1 MESPARPE
9 VGNESYLSKTNGI
22 NGKLREVPEDFVVNE
37 IIEKG
42 HSAHWAW
49 AQPSDN
55 GRHSIVKITAKNWD
69 THVLIKEISKRLNI
83 GQRAVGFAGTK
94 DKRALTTQ
102 YISIM
107 SSPNKIDKL
116 DLENVSIEFIHKSV
130 KPVRLGNLVANE
142 FIIKIS
148 QSKNEEETIANIL
161 DELKEGFPNYFGI
174 QRFGAVR
181 PITHTVGK
189 KIVQDKYDEA
199 VWDYL
204 CGGEY
209 ESFGSEARQ
218 NLKNTKDLDTAL
230 QEYPYKL
237 LFERQ
242 IIGHLTRKKEDYI
255 GAIRQLPENLSKML
269 VHAYQSL
276 IFNHV
281 LNLRIERG
289 YSIHKPLIGDNI
301 VPVDIY
307 GGPDQ
312 RRIIEVTER
321 NQKKLEKRCS
331 EGKAWIVGLL
341 PGIKSKHTNGIQG
354 DLERQIM
361 RDENIEFKDF
371 SIGKIP
377 ELSSFGMYRPL
388 NQKINDLKW
397 KIDDDGKPTLEFWL
411 HKGTYAT
418 SFLRE
423 LMKSENMRA
432 Y

>member
-1 MESPARPE
+1 MISPARPE
-9 VGNESYLSKTNGI
+9 IGKESYLSKTKGI
-22 NGKLREVPEDFVVNE
+22 LGKLRESPEDFIVNE
-37 IIEKG
+37 IIENK
-42 HSAHWAW
+42 HRAHWAW

-55 GRHSIVKITAKNWD
+55 GRHSIVKITANNWD
-69 THVLIKEISKRLNI
+69 THVLVKEISKRLGI
-83 GQRAVGFAGTK
+83 GQKAISFAGTK

-102 YISIM
+102 YLSIL
-107 SSPNKIDKL
+107 SSPKKIAEL
-116 DLENVSIEFIHKSV
+116 DLENVSIEFLHKSV
-130 KPVRLGNLVANE
+130 KPVRLGNLVGNE
-142 FIIKIS
+142 FKINIS
-148 QSKNEEETIANIL
+148 QSKSTGNIQDILEEL
-161 DELKEGFPNYFGI
+161 RGGFPNYFGI

-181 PITHTVGK
+181 PITHIVGK
-189 KIVQDKYDEA
+189 RIAQKKYDQA

-209 ESFGSEARQ
+209 ESFGSEARSD
-218 NLKNTKDLDTAL
+218 LKKTKDLDAAL
-230 QEYPYKL
+230 LQFPHKL

-242 IIGHLTRKKEDYI
+242 MIGHLTRNKEDYT

-281 LNLRIERG
+281 LNLRIENG

-301 VPVDIY
+301 IPIDMY

-321 NQKKLEKRCS
+321 NQKKLEKRCN

-341 PGIKSKHTNGIQG
+341 PGIKSEHTKGIQG
-354 DLERQIM
+354 ELERQIM
-361 RDENIEFKDF
+361 NDEDIDFKDF
-371 SIGKIP
+371 AIEQIP

-397 KIDDDGKPTLEFWL
+397 TIEENGKPKLKFWL

-423 LMKSENMRA
+423 IMKSEDMRA

>member
-42 HSAHWAW
+42 HRAHWAW

-142 FIIKIS
+142 FKIKIS
-148 QSKNEEETIANIL
+148 QSKNEENTIANIL

-189 KIVQDKYDEA
+189 KIVQDKYEEA
-199 VWDYL
+199 IWDYL
-204 CGGEY
+204 CGGKY

-255 GAIRQLPENLSKML
+255 EASR
-269 VHAYQSL
+269 
-276 IFNHV
+276 
-281 LNLRIERG
+281 
-289 YSIHKPLIGDNI
+289 
-301 VPVDIY
+301 
-307 GGPDQ
+307 
-312 RRIIEVTER
+312 
-321 NQKKLEKRCS
+321 
-331 EGKAWIVGLL
+331 
-341 PGIKSKHTNGIQG
+341 
-354 DLERQIM
+354 
-361 RDENIEFKDF
+361 
-371 SIGKIP
+371 
-377 ELSSFGMYRPL
+377 
-388 NQKINDLKW
+388 
-397 KIDDDGKPTLEFWL
+397 
-411 HKGTYAT
+411 
-418 SFLRE
+418 
-423 LMKSENMRA
+423 
-432 Y
+432 

>member
-1 MESPARPE
+1 MESPVRPE
-9 VGNESYLSKTNGI
+9 VGKESYLSKTNGI
-22 NGKLREVPEDFVVNE
+22 SGKLREIPEDFIVNE
-37 IIEKG
+37 IIENK
-42 HSAHWAW
+42 HRAHWAW

-55 GRHSIVKITAKNWD
+55 GKHCIVKVTANNWD
-69 THVLIKEISKRLNI
+69 THVLVKEISKRLNI
-83 GQRAVGFAGTK
+83 GQKAIGFAGTK

-102 YISIM
+102 HLSIM
-107 SSPNKIDKL
+107 SSPKKISEIN
-116 DLENVSIEFIHKSV
+116 LENVYIKFLHKSV
-130 KPVRLGNLVANE
+130 KPVRLGNLVGNE
-142 FIIKIS
+142 FKIKIS
-148 QSKNEEETIANIL
+148 QSSNDEGTIANIL
-161 DELKEGFPNYFGI
+161 EELKQGFPNYFGI

-189 KIVQDKYDEA
+189 KIVQGKYEEA

-204 CGGEY
+204 CGGKF
-209 ESFGSEARQ
+209 ESFGSEARE
-218 NLKNTKDLDTAL
+218 NLKHTKDLNTAL
-230 QEYPYKL
+230 QQYPHKL

-242 IIGHLTRKKEDYI
+242 MIGYLTRNKEDYV

-281 LNLRIERG
+281 LNLRIENG
-289 YSIHKPLIGDNI
+289 YGIHKPLIGDNVI
-301 VPVDIY
+301 PVDIY

-312 RRIIEVTER
+312 RRVIEVTER
-321 NQKKLEKRCS
+321 NQTKLEKRCN

-341 PGIKSKHTNGIQG
+341 PGIKSEHTKGIQG
-354 DLERQIM
+354 DLEQQIM
-361 RDENIEFKDF
+361 NDENINFKDF
-371 SIGKIP
+371 SISEMP

-388 NQKINDLKW
+388 NQKMNDLKYT
-397 KIDDDGKPTLEFWL
+397 IEDNGNPTFEFWL

-423 LMKSENMRA
+423 IMKCEDMRA

>member
-1 MESPARPE
+1 MVLPARPE
-9 VGNESYLSKTNGI
+9 VGKESYLSKTEGI
-22 NGKLREVPEDFVVNE
+22 AGKLREIPEDFVVNE
-37 IIEKG
+37 IIENK
-42 HSAHWAW
+42 HRAHWAW

-55 GRHSIVKITAKNWD
+55 GRHCIVKITANNWD
-69 THVLIKEISKRLNI
+69 THILVKEISKRLGI
-83 GQRAVGFAGTK
+83 GQKAISFAGTK

-102 YISIM
+102 YFSIM
-107 SSPNKIDKL
+107 SSPKKI
-116 DLENVSIEFIHKSV
+116 ENVDLKNVSMEFLHKSV
-130 KPVRLGNLVANE
+130 KPVRLGNLVGNE
-142 FIIKIS
+142 FKIRIS
-148 QSKNEEETIANIL
+148 QSKSTERTISAIL
-161 DELKEGFPNYFGI
+161 EDLKGGFPNYFGI

-181 PITHTVGK
+181 PITHIVGK
-189 KIVQDKYDEA
+189 KIVQDKYEEA

-209 ESFGSEARQ
+209 ESFGSEARE
-218 NLKNTKDLDTAL
+218 NLKKTKDLDSAL
-230 QEYPYKL
+230 EQYPHKL

-242 IIGHLTRKKEDYI
+242 MIGHLTRNKDDYT

-281 LNLRIERG
+281 LNLRIENG
-289 YSIHKPLIGDNI
+289 YGIHKPLIGDNI
-301 VPVDIY
+301 IPTDIY

-321 NQKKLEKRCS
+321 NQKKLEKRCD

-341 PGIKSKHTNGIQG
+341 PGIKSEHTNGIQG
-354 DLERQIM
+354 ELERQIM
-361 RDENIEFKDF
+361 DDENIDFKDF

-388 NQKINDLKW
+388 NQRINDLKW
-397 KIDDDGKPTLEFWL
+397 IIEKDGSPTFEFWL

-423 LMKSENMRA
+423 IMKCEDMRA

>member
-1 MESPARPE
+1 MISPARPE
-9 VGNESYLSKTNGI
+9 IGKESYLSKTKGI
-22 NGKLREVPEDFVVNE
+22 FGKLRESPEDFTVNE
-37 IIEKG
+37 IVENK
-42 HSAHWAW
+42 HRAHWAW

-55 GRHSIVKITAKNWD
+55 GRHSIVKITANNWD
-69 THVLIKEISKRLNI
+69 THVLVKEISKRLGI
-83 GQRAVGFAGTK
+83 GQKAISFAGTK

-102 YISIM
+102 YFSIL
-107 SSPNKIDKL
+107 SSPKKIAEL
-116 DLENVSIEFIHKSV
+116 DLENVSIEFLHKSV
-130 KPVRLGNLVANE
+130 KPVRLGNLVGNE
-142 FIIKIS
+142 FKIKIS
-148 QSKNEEETIANIL
+148 QSKSTENIRNIL
-161 DELKEGFPNYFGI
+161 DELKRGFPNYFGI

-181 PITHTVGK
+181 PITHLVGK
-189 KIVQDKYDEA
+189 KIVQKKYEQA

-209 ESFGSEARQ
+209 ESFGSEARSD
-218 NLKNTKDLDTAL
+218 LKETKDLDAAL
-230 QEYPYKL
+230 LQYPHKL

-242 IIGHLTRKKEDYI
+242 MIGHLTRNKEDYT

-281 LNLRIERG
+281 LNLRIENG
-289 YSIHKPLIGDNI
+289 YSIHKPLVGDNI
-301 VPVDIY
+301 IPIDIY

-321 NQKKLEKRCS
+321 NQKKLEKRCN

-341 PGIKSKHTNGIQG
+341 PGIKSEHTKGIQG
-354 DLERQIM
+354 EFEKQIM
-361 RDENIEFKDF
+361 DDENIDFKDF
-371 SIGKIP
+371 AIEKIP

-388 NQKINDLKW
+388 NQKINDLEW
-397 KIDDDGKPTLEFWL
+397 IIEENGNPILEFWL

-423 LMKSENMRA
+423 IMKSEDMRA

>member
-1 MESPARPE
+1 MESPVRPE
-9 VGNESYLSKTNGI
+9 VGKELYLSKTEGI
-22 NGKLREVPEDFVVNE
+22 NGKLREIPEDFVVNE
-37 IIEKG
+37 IIEKD
-42 HSAHWAW
+42 HNAHWAW

-55 GRHSIVKITAKNWD
+55 GRHSIVKITANNWD
-69 THVLIKEISKRLNI
+69 THVLIKEISKRLDI
-83 GQRAVGFAGTK
+83 GQKAIGFAGTK

-107 SSPNKIDKL
+107 SSPKKIEKL
-116 DLENVSIEFIHKSV
+116 DLERVSIEFLHKSV
-130 KPVRLGNLVANE
+130 KPVRLGNLVGNE
-142 FIIKIS
+142 FKIKIS
-148 QSKNEEETIANIL
+148 QSRNDKKRITNTL
-161 DELKEGFPNYFGI
+161 DELKDGFPNYFGI

-181 PITHTVGK
+181 PITHIVGK
-189 KIVQDKYDEA
+189 KIVQDKYKEA

-204 CGGEY
+204 CGGKY
-209 ESFGSEARQ
+209 DGFGSEARD
-218 NLKNTKDLDTAL
+218 NLKKTEDLNTAL
-230 QEYPYKL
+230 EQYPHKL

-242 IIGHLTRKKEDYI
+242 MIGHLTRNKEDYA
-255 GAIRQLPENLSKML
+255 GAIRQLPENLAKML

-281 LNLRIERG
+281 LNLRIEQG

-301 VPVDIY
+301 IPVDIY

-321 NQKKLEKRCS
+321 NQKKLERRCN

-341 PGIKSKHTNGIQG
+341 PGIKSEYTKGIQG
-354 DLERQIM
+354 DLEKQIM
-361 RDENIEFKDF
+361 NDENISFKDF

-377 ELSSFGMYRPL
+377 ELSSLGMYRPL
-388 NQKINDLKW
+388 SQKMNDLKL
-397 KIDDDGKPTLEFWL
+397 KIEKDGKPTLEFWL

-423 LMKSENMRA
+423 IMKCENMRA

>member
-1 MESPARPE
+1 MESPVRPE
-9 VGNESYLSKTNGI
+9 VGNESYLSKSKGI
-22 NGKLREVPEDFVVNE
+22 DGKLREIPDDFVVNE
-37 IIEKG
+37 IIENR

-69 THVLIKEISKRLNI
+69 THVLVKEISKRLGI
-83 GQRAVGFAGTK
+83 GQRAIGFAGTK
-94 DKRALTTQ
+94 DKRAVTTQ
-102 YISIM
+102 HISIM
-107 SSPNKIDKL
+107 SSPNKISKL
-116 DLENVSIEFIHKSV
+116 DIENVSIEFIHKSV
-130 KPVRLGNLVANE
+130 KPVRLGNLVGNE
-142 FIIKIS
+142 FKIKIS
-148 QSKNEEETIANIL
+148 QSKSEGNKIKNIL
-161 DELKEGFPNYFGI
+161 DELKHGFPNYFGI

-181 PITHTVGK
+181 PITHIVGK
-189 KIVQDKYDEA
+189 KIVQNKYDEA

-209 ESFGSEARQ
+209 ESFGSEARK
-218 NLKNTKDLDTAL
+218 NLKNTRDLNAAI
-230 QEYPYKL
+230 QEYPHRL

-242 IIGHLTRKKEDYI
+242 LIGHLTRNKEDYT

-276 IFNHV
+276 IFNHI
-281 LNLRIERG
+281 LNLRIENG
-289 YSIHKPLIGDNI
+289 YSLHEPLIGDNI

-312 RRIIEVTER
+312 RKVIEVTER
-321 NQKKLEKRCS
+321 NQQKLEKRCR

-341 PGIKSKHTNGIQG
+341 PGIESKHTNGIQG
-354 DLERQIM
+354 EFERQIM
-361 RDENIEFKDF
+361 EDENVNFKDF
-371 SIGKIP
+371 AIGKIP

-388 NQKINDLKW
+388 NQKINDLEW
-397 KIDDDGKPTLEFWL
+397 KINADGKPTLEFWL

-418 SFLRE
+418 SLLRE
-423 LMKSENMRA
+423 VMKCEDMRA